1 MEGEEYHLE
10 DSNHVEYSVFKA
22 SDNVRSVSINSPIYQ
37 QFIAKDLTP
46 AFTYETP
53 VLKKLDNG
61 LPINKGCYNF
71 LMEGQHQL
79 WILDLGNK
87 YESIDGAILKFD
99 VDNLDIV
106 AAGKVCVNE
115 QSKLVYVNNLSAF
128 GIPYIDNSNINTALE
143 NSGMSIQTAMELVS
157 FSFISRFFKKK
168 QIKKN
173 EVKLVPNPKPIVGYT
188 RPQSRLIL
196 GDKSYKGG
204 LTDLQYRNFKASEI
218 GAFQARYPQIAR
230 NIEDLGLPKGRQLEV
245 LQQFL
250 FLEKSFK
257 KSPNA
262 VNGGYVSLQKIKDGK
277 VTNINFLVNPKMRYR
292 IRESL

>member
-157 FSFISRFFKKK
+157 FSFISRFF
-168 QIKKN
+168 
-173 EVKLVPNPKPIVGYT
+173 
-188 RPQSRLIL
+188 
-196 GDKSYKGG
+196 
-204 LTDLQYRNFKASEI
+204 
-218 GAFQARYPQIAR
+218 
-230 NIEDLGLPKGRQLEV
+230 
-245 LQQFL
+245 
-250 FLEKSFK
+250 
-257 KSPNA
+257 
-262 VNGGYVSLQKIKDGK
+262 
-277 VTNINFLVNPKMRYR
+277 
-292 IRESL
+292 